1 MQITINGIQKD
12 VSNNLTLINLL
23 TELKVDSK
31 TVVVELNENIVK
43 KTSYEST
50 ILNPND
56 KLEIVSFV
64 GGG

>member
-31 TVVVELNENIVK
+31 TIVVELNENIIK

>member
-1 MQITINGIQKD
+1 MQITVNGVQKD
-12 VSNNLTLINLL
+12 VNNNLTLINLL
-23 TELKVDSK
+23 NELKVDSK
-31 TVVVELNENIVK
+31 TVVVELNENIIK
-43 KTSYEST
+43 KISYEST